1 MNLKNANS
9 NSNLNKN
16 SIKEVK
22 PNLNDQNKQFYLK
35 KNIFTTTGGVGGGL
49 NRKKNKKINGGS
61 NFDQYNSHIIK
72 SKRHIN
78 YSNSHISIEINNNS
92 NQLNTKN
99 INQIIPKNSAQTKI
113 KSTIVFNN
121 SDLGSEKNILS
132 FNKKEI
138 HLDNSVTIISNRL
151 MSELTDLE
159 TNLEKRLKNS
169 NSTKDNS
176 VLSLIIHNKILD
188 TTNIEDIHSIFVKF
202 YQQSRK
208 ILKCIEKSDHKFK
221 ENISQNQM
229 MILYEEM
236 DL

>member
-1 MNLKNANS
+1 
-9 NSNLNKN
+9 
-16 SIKEVK
+16 
-22 PNLNDQNKQFYLK
+22 
-35 KNIFTTTGGVGGGL
+35 
-49 NRKKNKKINGGS
+49 
-61 NFDQYNSHIIK
+61 
-72 SKRHIN
+72 
-78 YSNSHISIEINNNS
+78 
-92 NQLNTKN
+92 
-99 INQIIPKNSAQTKI
+99 
-113 KSTIVFNN
+113 
-121 SDLGSEKNILS
+121 
-132 FNKKEI
+132 
-138 HLDNSVTIISNRL
+138 

-208 ILKCIEKSDHKFK
+208 ILKLIEKSDHKFK
-221 ENISQNQM
+221 ENLSQNQM

>member
-1 MNLKNANS
+1 
-9 NSNLNKN
+9 
-16 SIKEVK
+16 
-22 PNLNDQNKQFYLK
+22 
-35 KNIFTTTGGVGGGL
+35 
-49 NRKKNKKINGGS
+49 
-61 NFDQYNSHIIK
+61 
-72 SKRHIN
+72 
-78 YSNSHISIEINNNS
+78 
-92 NQLNTKN
+92 
-99 INQIIPKNSAQTKI
+99 
-113 KSTIVFNN
+113 
-121 SDLGSEKNILS
+121 
-132 FNKKEI
+132 
-138 HLDNSVTIISNRL
+138 

-208 ILKCIEKSDHKFK
+208 ILKLIEKSDHKFK